1 VVFLFLKSGS
11 SISYSYTSSQPIDFY
26 IFDGYNF
33 NRWWMGQSFSAYKQ
47 HLDQA
52 SQSGTYVVGYTE
64 DIYLVWHNDR
74 ATTVDININLN
85 WNAVNVLDF
94 SVTTYY
100 QESVTSIDLDSI
112 TVPSE
117 GNWYFFIYFDPMDST
132 DYSTTNI

>member
-1 VVFLFLKSGS
+1 
-11 SISYSYTSSQPIDFY
+11 
-26 IFDGYNF
+26 
-33 NRWWMGQSFSAYKQ
+33 MGQSFSAYKQ